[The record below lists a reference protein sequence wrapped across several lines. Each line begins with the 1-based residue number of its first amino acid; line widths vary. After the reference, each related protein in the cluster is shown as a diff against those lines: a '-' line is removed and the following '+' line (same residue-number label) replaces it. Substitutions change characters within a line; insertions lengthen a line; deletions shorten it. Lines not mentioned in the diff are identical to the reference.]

1 MSITPSVLVQ
11 DAWTRFQALSQQ
23 WVDRSSIQID
33 LLSDLGAPPTI
44 TWEVPPSISVDLSTF
59 TRPVAP
65 TAPTVPSVSVTMP
78 TAPTLTNVTVAAADA
93 APTDFDYS
101 GLAYSKPDA
110 PTQAF
115 PSRPSDLDVVLSDV
129 VVPDAPAYTL
139 PTEPTLYALTFPDLP
154 DLTLPTFD
162 GVRPDTI
169 VDLPQN
175 TFAWQFR
182 QYDMTLIDS
191 VKANLSGMML
201 NGLALPPAVEAAI
214 FDRARGREDVLTTQA
229 VQDGL
234 NDLADRGLRQ
244 PAGLASRMIQRIRA
258 EARQRSSSAQRDL
271 SISIAT
277 QNVEAV
283 KFAIAQAISL
293 EIAMVQA
300 NVQQNDLE
308 LRAAQ
313 AQQAILIDLFNARV
327 TLHNAQWEGYKADAQ
342 VFESRLRGLQAQVDA
357 YRAQIEAQK
366 AIGDVNESL
375 VRAYA
380 ARMQALNV
388 LADFYRTSIE
398 AARAKAEVNTQ
409 KLEQVRLRLQAY
421 STDVDAWGKAWEG
434 YRSQVQA
441 ELGNVQVYET
451 MGNVYGKRVEA
462 WRAKDAGTLE
472 RARVAIEVENQKL
485 ERYRALLTGAQIDSQ
500 VQLAAVDAV
509 LRKYATQ
516 GSIFAAEGQVAA
528 AEASAMDRNAE
539 LRIEQ
544 ARLAVDTANSNNR
557 LRADYALKAVDQAIE
572 TNRAKAQILAQLAA
586 ATLSG
591 VNFGASISGS
601 LSVSNSYGVNYSG
614 DAENAPTWPLIN
626 NI

>member
-1 MSITPSVLVQ
+1 MSITPSVLVEQ
-11 DAWTRFQALSQQ
+11 AWTRFQEMSNTWVERSAL
-23 WVDRSSIQID
+23 QID
-33 LLSDLGAPPTI
+33 LLGYLGTPPTI
-44 TWEVPPSISVDLSTF
+44 AWETPPSIEVDLSTF
-59 TRPVAP
+59 VRPVAP
-65 TAPTVPSVSVTMP
+65 VAPTVPAVAVTLPTAPELSSVSV
-78 TAPTLTNVTVAAADA
+78 ADA
-93 APTDFDYS
+93 DPVPTEPDFS
-101 GLAYSKPDA
+101 GLGYVKPDA

-115 PSRPSDLDVVLSDV
+115 PTRPTDLDVSLADV
-129 VVPDAPAYTL
+129 VVPDAPAYTMPAEPSLYTLDL
-139 PTEPTLYALTFPDLP
+139 PTLP

-169 VDLPQN
+169 VDLPQQ
-175 TFAWQFR
+175 TFAWQYQ
-182 QYDMTLIDS
+182 QYDLTLVNSIKS
-191 VKANLSGMML
+191 NLSGMML

-214 FDRARGREDVLTTQA
+214 FDRARGREDVLTNQA

-234 NDLADRGLRQ
+234 SDLADRGIRQ
-244 PAGLASRMIQRIRA
+244 PAGLASRMLNRIRA
-258 EARQRSSSAQRDL
+258 EARQRASSASRDL
-271 SISIAT
+271 SISIAQ

-293 EIAMVQA
+293 EVAMVQA
-300 NVQQNDLE
+300 NTQQNDLT

-313 AQQAILIDLFNARV
+313 AQQAIVIDLFNARV
-327 TLHNAQWEGYKADAQ
+327 ALHNAQWEGYKADAQ

-357 YRAQIEAQK
+357 YRAQIEGQK

-375 VRAYA
+375 VRAYGE
-380 ARMQALNV
+380 RMRALNV
-388 LADFYRTSIE
+388 LADFYRSSID
-398 AARAKAEVNTQ
+398 AAKAKAEINTQ

-421 STDVDAWGKAWEG
+421 GQDIDAWGKAWDG
-434 YRSQVQA
+434 YKAQVQA
-441 ELGNVQVYET
+441 ELGNTQVYET
-451 MGNVYGKRVEA
+451 LGNVYGKRVDA
-462 WRAKDAGTLE
+462 WRTKRQSDLE
-472 RARVAIEVENQKL
+472 ASRVALEVENQKL

-509 LRKYATQ
+509 LRQYSTQ
-516 GSIFAAEGQVAA
+516 GSVYAAEGQVAA
-528 AEASAMDRNAE
+528 AEAQAMDRNAS

-601 LSVSNSYGVNYSG
+601 LGVSNSYSVGYSG
-614 DAENAPTWPLIN
+614 DAENAPSWPLIN